1 MPEIAVDVG
10 GRTYRLIC
18 GEGEEEHLAEL
29 ARQIDAEARGLA
41 RGRTPMAEGRLMLMS
56 ALMIA
61 DRLYEAEKRIEQLE
75 AELQT
80 AGGGGGDPERE
91 AELAER
97 LAALATRAEGLAGN
111 GGGSDGRAEG

>member
-18 GEGEEEHLAEL
+18 GQGEEEHLTDL
-29 ARQIDAEARGLA
+29 ARLVDAEARGLA
-41 RGRTPMAEGRLMLMS
+41 RGGRPMAEGRLMLMS

-75 AELQT
+75 AELQ
-80 AGGGGGDPERE
+80 AGGSGDPERE

-97 LAALATRAEGLAGN
+97 LNALATRAEGLAGN
-111 GGGSDGRAEG
+111 EGGGGNGRTTG